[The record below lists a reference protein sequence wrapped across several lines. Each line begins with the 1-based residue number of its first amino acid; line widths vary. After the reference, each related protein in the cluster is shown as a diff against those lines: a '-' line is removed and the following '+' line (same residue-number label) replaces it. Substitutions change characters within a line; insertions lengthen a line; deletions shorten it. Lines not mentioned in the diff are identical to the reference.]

1 MDITQKITSIGVY
14 VEQLECLYTVSENLK
29 WYSPWDFPG
38 GPVIKTPSSYCRGS
52 RFDAL
57 SVPLYSC
64 CVLWVVRCSQAQLQ
78 WETSLRV
85 KLQRAEKN
93 LAAETKL
100 EPCLNHTQSLPCHW
114 AYSVVPANNHL
125 ISVI

>member
-1 MDITQKITSIGVY
+1 MRAT
-14 VEQLECLYTVSENLK
+14 
-29 WYSPWDFPG
+29 
-38 GPVIKTPSSYCRGS
+38 TPTWAVRT
-52 RFDAL
+52 RAL
-57 SVPLYSC
+57 SRALTGPQPCHIPPNHSRTC
-64 CVLWVVRCSQAQLQ
+64 IPADSWPEGQAQLQ

-114 AYSVVPANNHL
+114 TYSVVPANNHL
-125 ISVI
+125 ISVIKKKKTQKHSYR